1 MEKAGDGK
9 PAQAIETS
17 LRLRLGLTDTHY
29 PNGLIPAATILRLFA
44 DCAAELGTRM
54 DGVDG
59 YLAAYE
65 NAEFL
70 LPVFAGDYIE
80 IRARLLSAG
89 NRSRRLGLEAL
100 RSLEHRDLSGGL
112 SGGIVHDPPQL
123 VARATMITVKPK
135 DMDSPP
141 GG

>member
-1 MEKAGDGK
+1 
-9 PAQAIETS
+9 
-17 LRLRLGLTDTHY
+17 LGLHDTHY

-70 LPVFAGDYIE
+70 MPVFAGDFLD

-100 RSLEHRDLSGGL
+100 RSMEHRDLGQGL
-112 SGGIVHDPPQL
+112 SGGILHDPPQL
-123 VARATMITVKPK
+123 VARAIMVTVKPK
-135 DMDSPP
+135 ELHVPVQRQTPSTLS
-141 GG
+141 